1 MNQRIIL
8 DTGVLVA
15 YFRKS
20 DRFHQ
25 WAVTQWRQVDLPV
38 FTCDAVISEA
48 CFLFRDLPHIQQG
61 IIELIEGNV
70 ITISFDLQGEA
81 SNIRHLMNRYESVPM
96 SFADA
101 CLVRMSEQIPNS
113 AIMTLDSDFNI
124 YRKNRNEEIFGFF
137 RTCYAK
143 YEFIYP
149 TTHINKGF
157 YCF

>member
-1 MNQRIIL
+1 MNQQIIL

-124 YRKNRNEEIFGFF
+124 YRKNRNEEIFV
-137 RTCYAK
+137 
-143 YEFIYP
+143 IQP
-149 TTHINKGF
+149 
-157 YCF
+157 